1 MSHMPVGGTG
11 YSIASPNA
19 YTNTDSIPLL
29 VGTPVYA
36 SGSSNIARAQANAI
50 GTAIV
55 IGLVAISPS
64 IGVGLA
70 GPLQGSGV
78 FTMPT
83 AAWDAICGTSGGL
96 TYNTV
101 YYLSPTTAGF
111 FTSTAPTTVGQFV
124 VPVLV
129 GLSPTQAQITLIPPI
144 AL

>member
-1 MSHMPVGGTG
+1 
-11 YSIASPNA
+11 
-19 YTNTDSIPLL
+19 
-29 VGTPVYA
+29 
-36 SGSSNIARAQANAI
+36 
-50 GTAIV
+50 V

-64 IGVGLA
+64 IGAALA
-70 GPLQGSGV
+70 GPLQNGGV

-83 AAWDAICGTSGGL
+83 ASWDAICGTSGGL
-96 TYNTV
+96 TFNTV

-111 FTSTAPTTVGQFV
+111 YTSVAPTTTGQFV